1 VRETFL
7 PFSPPLIG
15 EEEIA
20 EVVDTLRSDWI
31 TTGPKVKRFEQ
42 EFAAFVGVPDAF
54 AVSSCTAA
62 LHLSLLALG
71 IGPGDGVVTTPL
83 TFCSGVHVIEHVGAR
98 PVLADVEPDTLNL
111 DPRKVHYAIETA
123 KKDLGVRVKAIM
135 PVHLYGHPC
144 DLDAILEIAAE
155 HKLAVIEDAAHS
167 LPARYKGQA
176 IGSMACSAKV
186 PVLTCFSFY
195 ATKNLTTAEG
205 GMLVAPRNLLEEARL
220 WGLHGMNR
228 DAWQRY
234 GSEGSWHYEVGRPGY
249 KYNLTDMQ
257 AALGLHQLRKLPGFH
272 ARRRRIV
279 ERYNAA
285 FHSYAELREP
295 TERNDVDHAWHLYV
309 LRLDLE
315 QSELTRSQFIS
326 ELHDRN
332 IGCSVHFIPIHLH
345 VYYRDKYRYRPE
357 DFPVANREYQ
367 RVVSLPL
374 SPRMTDQD
382 VDDVIEAVAGVV
394 RRHTRK
400 ARLAQPLGVVTP
412 EGHDRLRGLHL
423 EQAASR
429 IRRHDWRR
437 AIDVVAAAIGLTLLS
452 PLLALVALAI
462 KLDDG
467 AAVFYSQPRV
477 GKDLRLFK
485 LVKFRSMAPGAERS
499 GLLTA
504 PGDSRLTRV
513 GRFLRK
519 YKLDELPQ
527 LFNVMKGE
535 MQLVGPRPEV
545 ERYVCLFRADYSVL
559 LQDLPGITD
568 PASISYR
575 NEEKVFNAEQIE
587 EQYVSQIL
595 PDKLRISLG
604 YQQRRNL
611 FSDVRVLLQTL
622 FPSQTLRRDVGDI
635 RQKESSGSRTA
646 D

>member
-1 VRETFL
+1 MRETFL
-7 PFSPPLIG
+7 AFSPPLIG

-42 EFAAFVGVPDAF
+42 EFAAFVGAPDAF

-111 DPRKVHYAIETA
+111 DPRKVRYAIETA
-123 KKDLGVRVKAIM
+123 KQDFGVRVKAIM

-155 HKLAVIEDAAHS
+155 YKLAVIDDAAHS
-167 LPARYKGQA
+167 LPARYKGRM
-176 IGSMACSAKV
+176 IGSMAGSAKV

-205 GMLVAPRNLLEEARL
+205 GMLVAPRDLLEQARL

-228 DAWQRY
+228 DAWKRY
-234 GSEGSWHYEVGRPGY
+234 GSEGSWHYEVVRPGY

-257 AALGLHQLRKLPGFH
+257 AALGLHQIRKLPGFH

-279 ERYNAA
+279 ERYNTA
-285 FHSYAELREP
+285 FRSCAELREP

-315 QSELTRSQFIS
+315 QLELTRNQFIS

-345 VYYRDKYRYRPE
+345 AYYRDKYRYRPE
-357 DFPVANREYQ
+357 DFPVANHEYQ

-382 VDDVIEAVAGVV
+382 VDDVVEAVAGVV
-394 RRHTRK
+394 QRHTRK
-400 ARLAQPLGVVTP
+400 ARPARQLGAVTP
-412 EGHDRLRGLHL
+412 
-423 EQAASR
+423 
-429 IRRHDWRR
+429 
-437 AIDVVAAAIGLTLLS
+437 
-452 PLLALVALAI
+452 
-462 KLDDG
+462 
-467 AAVFYSQPRV
+467 
-477 GKDLRLFK
+477 
-485 LVKFRSMAPGAERS
+485 
-499 GLLTA
+499 
-504 PGDSRLTRV
+504 
-513 GRFLRK
+513 
-519 YKLDELPQ
+519 
-527 LFNVMKGE
+527 
-535 MQLVGPRPEV
+535 
-545 ERYVCLFRADYSVL
+545 
-559 LQDLPGITD
+559 
-568 PASISYR
+568 
-575 NEEKVFNAEQIE
+575 
-587 EQYVSQIL
+587 
-595 PDKLRISLG
+595 
-604 YQQRRNL
+604 
-611 FSDVRVLLQTL
+611 
-622 FPSQTLRRDVGDI
+622 
-635 RQKESSGSRTA
+635 
-646 D
+646 